1 MEGWEVDRGDE
12 WDKEERERQEGEQ
25 SWGGTEFPPCEM
37 FTGKYRP
44 TVRTV
49 ELNLTDRPNA

>member
-1 MEGWEVDRGDE
+1 MGQGRKRKAGRGT
-12 WDKEERERQEGEQ
+12 KL
-25 SWGGTEFPPCEM
+25 GGTEFPPCEM